1 MSPDVLLAASKGLG
15 QDLLLQAGG
24 AAAVVSLIAM
34 ALVVPLYVT
43 QRREVK
49 RLERWRELEPERG
62 DEGAPVVAA
71 AGTIAPASSTGGY
84 PAQVAP
90 AAGTA
95 ATRPATGGYMTPA
108 ERVTADRPALKRIT
122 AERAAIQSP
131 SFWRRLLARGPRH
144 PLVLSVIA
152 IVLAGAVVTAV
163 YLSSGKFGDNGREKG
178 AGFDRS
184 EVSLVVL
191 NGAGTTGLAD
201 RVADDAAAVGFSDV
215 RTGVTGEANQ
225 SVVLFDKG
233 SKREASTVAR
243 LLGIDILQPIQ
254 RDVRAIAPDADVVVV
269 AGEDRARA

>member
-215 RTGVTGEANQ
+215 RTGVTGETNQ